1 MVKVTVKKAEQ
12 HGNGKT
18 VLKGRASKVSLKLK
32 KKVFKWIWKEWD
44 DVDGM
49 NGVNEGDELM
59 LDWEEQ
65 DELKKV
71 FKTKKE
77 MYKVIKY
84 LLEKSVINGP
94 SPKEAEK
101 CDDFSYEW
109 TSVEDFVR
117 YMMEEKTVKWQ
128 IKFMRKYN
136 GSQAAEAMGFYL
148 VRPHLVRVASHN
160 LPRTEILKEDE
171 SGEEGGEALYCE
183 GCDNADE
190 FSSLQEAYDH
200 GWHRSE
206 DADYCPKCAYAE
218 ILKEDE
224 KNKSS

>member
-12 HGNGKT
+12 QGKARR

-32 KKVFKWIWKEWD
+32 KKVFKWICKEWD

-117 YMMEEKTVKWQ
+117 YMMEQKTVKWQ

-136 GSQAAEAMGFYL
+136 GSQAADAM
-148 VRPHLVRVASHN
+148 AS
-160 LPRTEILKEDE
+160 ELKWEK
-171 SGEEGGEALYCE
+171 SGEEGGESLYCE

-190 FSSLQEAYDH
+190 FSSLGEAYDH